1 MKKLFLLALIALSA
15 IAISSCK
22 KSNPAPVV
30 SNQWTIDGSTF
41 NNVDSGIQGGDTL
54 YAVDDHQNELWI
66 AFGQAPVPGT
76 YAVVNWIANIT
87 GTVLTTTQCDIYAIR
102 EDPSFLPYTSNG
114 GSGNTVK
121 VTVTGGKITATFS
134 NIIMTSDLGV
144 NNIMLSGSFTQ
155 K

>member
-30 SNQWTIDGSTF
+30 SNQWTIDSTTF
-41 NNVDSGIQGGDTL
+41 KNVNSGIQGGDTL
-54 YAVDDHQNELWI
+54 YAVDDHQNEIWI

-76 YAVVNWIANIT
+76 YAVVNWIDYIP
-87 GTVLTTTQCDIYAIR
+87 GIVLTTTQCDIYAITY
-102 EDPSFLPYTSNG
+102 DPSFLDYRSNG

-121 VTVTGGKITATFS
+121 VTVTGGKATATFS
-134 NIIMTSDLGV
+134 NIIMTSLFGV
-144 NNIMLSGSFTQ
+144 NNITLSGSFTQ